1 MPIKEITKT
10 KNLPLEFTC
19 HAQKRIQQRGL
30 TKEIV
35 QFIFDNGLKTNSHKG
50 LRGYPEMLPH
60 QQRSRASQISYVSQS
75 LLVYF
80 DVVAALFI
88 PYYSLKRTTI
98 ITFVGRGAT
107 GRSPKQCNY
116 SKPN

>member
-35 QFIFDNGLKTNSHKG
+35 QYIFDNGLKTKT
-50 LRGYPEMLPH
+50 H
-60 QQRSRASQISYVSQS
+60 QDVRYIFNTKKQKQKNRELLSDPFFKKFQKQIENTALIVHGGV
-75 LLVYF
+75 LVTAYRI
-80 DVVAALFI
+80 DRRI
-88 PYYSLKRTTI
+88 WR
-98 ITFVGRGAT
+98 
-107 GRSPKQCNY
+107 
-116 SKPN
+116 

>member
-35 QFIFDNGLKTNSHKG
+35 QFIFDNGLKTNSH
-50 LRGYPEMLPH
+50 
-60 QQRSRASQISYVSQS
+60 Q
-75 LLVYF
+75 
-80 DVVAALFI
+80 DVRYIFNTKKQKPTKSFPTI
-88 PYYSLKRTTI
+88 YS
-98 ITFVGRGAT
+98 
-107 GRSPKQCNY
+107 SW
-116 SKPN
+116 